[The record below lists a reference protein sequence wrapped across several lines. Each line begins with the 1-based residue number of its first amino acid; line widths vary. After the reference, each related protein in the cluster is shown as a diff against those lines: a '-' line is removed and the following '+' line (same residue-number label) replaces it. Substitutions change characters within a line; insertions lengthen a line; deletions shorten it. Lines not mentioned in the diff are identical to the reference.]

1 MKRWVKWTVGVLAA
15 LVVVAAAA
23 AVVGSQLAERKSQ
36 RQVKVNL
43 QPVAWATALAA
54 PDASTLARVFNSMS
68 AAAPNAMAST
78 ARPVGRQDSRYPA
91 RLGACRQPDAG

>member
-78 ARPVGRQDSRYPA
+78 VP
-91 RLGACRQPDAG
+91 ACRAARFPVPRPTGRLLPT